1 MSAVLSE
8 LIKDNEDSQKI
19 DEYNKLL

>member
-1 MSAVLSE
+1 MSAVLGE